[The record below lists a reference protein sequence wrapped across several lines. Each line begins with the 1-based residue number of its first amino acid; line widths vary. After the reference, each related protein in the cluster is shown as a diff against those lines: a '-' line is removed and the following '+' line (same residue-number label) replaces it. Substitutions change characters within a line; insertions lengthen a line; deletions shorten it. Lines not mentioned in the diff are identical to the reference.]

1 LLSDYYRQILIIE
14 GKGFTRINLKM
25 EKINDF
31 EVYLPLDLDI
41 QFEIVTYLDQK
52 TQTIDKIIANIQKQK
67 TVLKEFRKTLINEVV
82 TGKKRVYEPKSSAV
96 V

>member
-1 LLSDYYRQILIIE
+1 
-14 GKGFTRINLKM
+14 M

-52 TQTIDKIIANIQKQK
+52 TQTIDKIIANIQKEI
-67 TVLKEFRKTLINEVV
+67 TALKELRKTLINEVV
-82 TGKKRVYEPKSSAV
+82 TGKKRVYEPQSSAV